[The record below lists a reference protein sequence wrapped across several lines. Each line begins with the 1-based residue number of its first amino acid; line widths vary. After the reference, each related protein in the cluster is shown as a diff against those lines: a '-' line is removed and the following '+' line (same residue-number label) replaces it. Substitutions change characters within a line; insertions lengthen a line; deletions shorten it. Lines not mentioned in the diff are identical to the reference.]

1 MELTAPT
8 PSPGSDALDSAALP
22 PPWTR
27 LLRRLQ
33 APPSA
38 RGFSIDFSSRS
49 AALAV
54 FEEGVGSL
62 TTGGALACM
71 RIDHVQYDAPIT
83 PSLTPAGTW
92 QRRSGARLLLDGQ
105 GVAACGNGVQIA
117 VGHLGSRAFY
127 SFGDFT
133 WVARIHHSPDG
144 GAPPPNSFTCFSTY
158 QHGGGASAW
167 AEAHNEAAWCFDGL
181 DRFGVHLSF
190 WVDEKMHRTILRR
203 DDDLTRGLHTYT
215 TRWRPQG
222 IDWLIDDRV
231 VHQTRG
237 EARQGVPW
245 EPQSVRII
253 LRPTNRP
260 SVLRGNAV
268 VELASVSYTPAYTA
282 GATATAS
289 YDASRVADLTPE
301 PAPPPPPASPPPAP
315 PPRRP
320 GSRCRDDICG
330 DLGHDCCA
338 PAALG
343 EVARCLE
350 PGFEV
355 WRGGRSA
362 HGACVRD
369 FGASAVYQC
378 CGFDEPQQ
386 LAQESARPPPP
397 PPPRPPPLPSPS
409 ASMRALPS
417 GAKMPDDEATPAP
430 ASVYVPPFASA
441 DALRAEEDA
450 LVLHLVAV
458 LLLLGCCGSF
468 LGDALCR
475 RRYQEVA
482 VVAPDDH
489 GIFASSARAS
499 GRQPDNDDRARANHG
514 ANMAA
519 RVADRD
525 AESDED
531 DWYEL

>member
-1 MELTAPT
+1 MAQ
-8 PSPGSDALDSAALP
+8 SGA
-22 PPWTR
+22 
-27 LLRRLQ
+27 
-33 APPSA
+33 
-38 RGFSIDFSSRS
+38 FSIDFSSRA

-54 FEEGVGSL
+54 FEEGAGSL

-71 RIDHVQYDAPIT
+71 RPDHVQYNVPIT
-83 PSLTPAGTW
+83 PSLTPSGTW

-105 GVAACGNGVQIA
+105 GVAACGSGVQIA
-117 VGHLGSRAFY
+117 VGHLGSRAFFSY
-127 SFGDFT
+127 GDVR
-133 WVARIHHSPDG
+133 WVARIHHAPDG
-144 GAPPPNSFTCFSTY
+144 GAPPPNAFTCFSTY

-181 DRFGVHLSF
+181 DRFGVHLSY

-203 DDDLTRGLHTYT
+203 DDDLTRGLHTFT

-237 EARQGVPW
+237 EARRGVPW

-253 LRPTNRP
+253 LRPTNKP

-268 VELASVSYTPAYTA
+268 VELASVSYTPAYA
-282 GATATAS
+282 SGVAGGATATAS
-289 YDASRVADLTPE
+289 YDTSRVAALTPE
-301 PAPPPPPASPPPAP
+301 PAPPGPSPPPGSPPPAP

-330 DLGHDCCA
+330 DLAHDCCA

-362 HGACVRD
+362 YGACVRD

-378 CGFDEPQQ
+378 CGVEEPPE
-386 LAQESARPPPP
+386 ESARSPVPP
-397 PPPRPPPLPSPS
+397 PPPRPPSPSVHVLPS
-409 ASMRALPS
+409 RA
-417 GAKMPDDEATPAP
+417 MPDQEATTVP
-430 ASVYVPPFASA
+430 ASVFAPPFVSA

-450 LVLHLVAV
+450 LVLRLVAV
-458 LLLLGCCGSF
+458 LLLLACCGS
-468 LGDALCR
+468 LYGDTLCR
-475 RRYQEVA
+475 HRYQEVA
-482 VVAPDDH
+482 VVAPDDPECLTASAHAPGGEDDDMPTGVVRWRAVAVH
-489 GIFASSARAS
+489 GVAVAALSSGGASSEA
-499 GRQPDNDDRARANHG
+499 DI
-514 ANMAA
+514 AA
-519 RVADRD
+519 RVADRGT
-525 AESDED
+525 ESDED